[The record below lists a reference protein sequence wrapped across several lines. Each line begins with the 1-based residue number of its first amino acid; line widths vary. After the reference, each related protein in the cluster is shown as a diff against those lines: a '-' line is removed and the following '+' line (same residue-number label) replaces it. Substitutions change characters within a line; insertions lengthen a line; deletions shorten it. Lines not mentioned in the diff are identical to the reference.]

1 MWEPQINQGLVRF
14 LDPRPGATERDHDER
29 TDAVTNA
36 VLASGEALF
45 SNTSWRGKRCMRV
58 SVCNWQTNGQDV
70 ARAVAAVDRA
80 LRERN
85 RGDKLPR

>member
-14 LDPRPGATERDHDER
+14 LDPRPGATESDHDEW

-45 SNTSWRGKRCMRV
+45 SNTTWRGKRHP
-58 SVCNWQTNGQDV
+58 
-70 ARAVAAVDRA
+70 
-80 LRERN
+80 RN
-85 RGDKLPR
+85 LPTT